1 MVIELNIAR
10 RVVSELHDAIRQPIN
25 LMDENGRIIAST
37 DASRIGTVHSAAC
50 QAIRENMEC
59 LVVRADGEYAGSR
72 IGVNVPLRFDGKI
85 VGVVG
90 ITGGNY
96 EELSRYVHL
105 IRTTT
110 EALLRVQA
118 GRAEETNAERRVQAL
133 WEDVLFRPDEPS
145 PSALRALAQFC
156 ALEPSDTFG
165 AAVIKPTCVGSSAP
179 ASWQEAVRSMA
190 GHMGSALP
198 LYCAPDH
205 AALFFREA
213 SAELLGQ
220 LDALAA
226 LREGSTAFSVGFT
239 RQKNELSALRQGF
252 RRAQTACRV
261 ARLRSAR
268 CAVCYDN
275 LTLELLLPDLA
286 PQTCRDYLDQL
297 FAGQGGEA
305 LRRWRTLL
313 TVFFASDGSVTK
325 TAEQL
330 FVHKN
335 TVQYQLRKIAEA
347 TGFDPRRMDHAAI
360 FQMALLLIPDE
371 P

>member
-1 MVIELNIAR
+1 
-10 RVVSELHDAIRQPIN
+10 
-25 LMDENGRIIAST
+25 
-37 DASRIGTVHSAAC
+37 
-50 QAIRENMEC
+50 
-59 LVVRADGEYAGSR
+59 
-72 IGVNVPLRFDGKI
+72 
-85 VGVVG
+85 
-90 ITGGNY
+90 
-96 EELSRYVHL
+96 
-105 IRTTT
+105 
-110 EALLRVQA
+110 
-118 GRAEETNAERRVQAL
+118 
-133 WEDVLFRPDEPS
+133 
-145 PSALRALAQFC
+145 
-156 ALEPSDTFG
+156 
-165 AAVIKPTCVGSSAP
+165 
-179 ASWQEAVRSMA
+179 MA

-226 LREGSTAFSVGFT
+226 LPEGSTAFSVGFT

>member
-1 MVIELNIAR
+1 MVIEANIAR
-10 RVVSELHDAIRQPIN
+10 RVVSELYDAIRQPIN
-25 LMDENGRIIAST
+25 LMDETGRILAST
-37 DASRIGTVHSAAC
+37 DTSRIGTVHSAAC

-59 LVVRADGEYAGSR
+59 LVVRTDEEYAGSR

-90 ITGGNY
+90 VTGGNY

-105 IRTTT
+105 IRTTA

-118 GRAEETNAERRVQAL
+118 DKAEETNAERRLQAL

-145 PSALRALAQFC
+145 SSALHALAQSC
-156 ALEPSDTFG
+156 ALEPSDAFG
-165 AAVIKPTCVGSSAP
+165 AAVIEPVCAAGAVSA
-179 ASWQEAVRSMA
+179 AWREAVRSMA
-190 GHMGSALP
+190 GRAGSVLP

-213 SAELLGQ
+213 SSELHGQ

-226 LREGSTAFSVGFT
+226 FSENGTAFVVGFT
-239 RQKNELSALRQGF
+239 RRKSELPALRQSF
-252 RRAQTACRV
+252 HRARTACRV
-261 ARLRSAR
+261 ARLRGVR
-268 CAVCYDN
+268 RAVCYDD
-275 LTLELLLPDLA
+275 LALELLLPDLV
-286 PQTCRDYLDQL
+286 PQTRRDYLDQL
-297 FAGQGGEA
+297 FAGQDGET

-313 TVFFASDGSVTK
+313 TVFYAADGSVTK

-347 TGFDPRRMDHAAI
+347 TGFDPRRIDHAAI
-360 FQMALLLIPDE
+360 FQMALLLTPEDA
-371 P
+371 

>member
-90 ITGGNY
+90 VTGGNY

-179 ASWQEAVRSMA
+179 AS
-190 GHMGSALP
+190 
-198 LYCAPDH
+198 
-205 AALFFREA
+205 
-213 SAELLGQ
+213 
-220 LDALAA
+220 
-226 LREGSTAFSVGFT
+226 
-239 RQKNELSALRQGF
+239 
-252 RRAQTACRV
+252 
-261 ARLRSAR
+261 
-268 CAVCYDN
+268 
-275 LTLELLLPDLA
+275 
-286 PQTCRDYLDQL
+286 
-297 FAGQGGEA
+297 
-305 LRRWRTLL
+305 
-313 TVFFASDGSVTK
+313 
-325 TAEQL
+325 
-330 FVHKN
+330 
-335 TVQYQLRKIAEA
+335 
-347 TGFDPRRMDHAAI
+347 
-360 FQMALLLIPDE
+360 
-371 P
+371 

>member
-85 VGVVG
+85 VGAVG

-220 LDALAA
+220 LARKTNYPLCARAFAA
-226 LREGSTAFSVGFT
+226 
-239 RQKNELSALRQGF
+239 
-252 RRAQTACRV
+252 
-261 ARLRSAR
+261 
-268 CAVCYDN
+268 
-275 LTLELLLPDLA
+275 
-286 PQTCRDYLDQL
+286 
-297 FAGQGGEA
+297 
-305 LRRWRTLL
+305 
-313 TVFFASDGSVTK
+313 
-325 TAEQL
+325 
-330 FVHKN
+330 
-335 TVQYQLRKIAEA
+335 
-347 TGFDPRRMDHAAI
+347 PRRPAVSRGFEACGVPY
-360 FQMALLLIPDE
+360 ATTT
-371 P
+371 

>member
-1 MVIELNIAR
+1 M
-10 RVVSELHDAIRQPIN
+10 
-25 LMDENGRIIAST
+25 
-37 DASRIGTVHSAAC
+37 
-50 QAIRENMEC
+50 
-59 LVVRADGEYAGSR
+59 
-72 IGVNVPLRFDGKI
+72 
-85 VGVVG
+85 
-90 ITGGNY
+90 
-96 EELSRYVHL
+96 
-105 IRTTT
+105 
-110 EALLRVQA
+110 
-118 GRAEETNAERRVQAL
+118 QAL

-226 LREGSTAFSVGFT
+226 LPEGSVAFSVGFT

-261 ARLRSAR
+261 ARLRSVR

-286 PQTCRDYLDQL
+286 PQTCHDYLDQL

>member
-90 ITGGNY
+90 VTGGNY

-145 PSALRALAQFC
+145 PSALRALAQAPKVAAIGEIGRGGDQADLC
-156 ALEPSDTFG
+156 RKLSPRLLAGGRAEYGRPYGQRTSPLLRAGSCG
-165 AAVIKPTCVGSSAP
+165 AI
-179 ASWQEAVRSMA
+179 
-190 GHMGSALP
+190 LP
-198 LYCAPDH
+198 RGIGR
-205 AALFFREA
+205 AAR
-213 SAELLGQ
+213 
-220 LDALAA
+220 
-226 LREGSTAFSVGFT
+226 TA
-239 RQKNELSALRQGF
+239 
-252 RRAQTACRV
+252 RR
-261 ARLRSAR
+261 AR
-268 CAVCYDN
+268 CASGRQYGVFRRLYPPEKRTIRSAPGLSPRPDGLPCRAASKRAVCRM
-275 LTLELLLPDLA
+275 LRQPDA
-286 PQTCRDYLDQL
+286 
-297 FAGQGGEA
+297 
-305 LRRWRTLL
+305 
-313 TVFFASDGSVTK
+313 
-325 TAEQL
+325 
-330 FVHKN
+330 
-335 TVQYQLRKIAEA
+335 
-347 TGFDPRRMDHAAI
+347 
-360 FQMALLLIPDE
+360 
-371 P
+371 

>member
-1 MVIELNIAR
+1 
-10 RVVSELHDAIRQPIN
+10 
-25 LMDENGRIIAST
+25 
-37 DASRIGTVHSAAC
+37 
-50 QAIRENMEC
+50 
-59 LVVRADGEYAGSR
+59 
-72 IGVNVPLRFDGKI
+72 
-85 VGVVG
+85 
-90 ITGGNY
+90 
-96 EELSRYVHL
+96 
-105 IRTTT
+105 
-110 EALLRVQA
+110 
-118 GRAEETNAERRVQAL
+118 
-133 WEDVLFRPDEPS
+133 
-145 PSALRALAQFC
+145 
-156 ALEPSDTFG
+156 
-165 AAVIKPTCVGSSAP
+165 
-179 ASWQEAVRSMA
+179 MA

-226 LREGSTAFSVGFT
+226 LPEGSAAFSVGFT

-268 CAVCYDN
+268 CAVCYAN

-286 PQTCRDYLDQL
+286 PQPCRDYLDPR
-297 FAGQGGEA
+297 FAGQGGAA
-305 LRRWRTLL
+305 LRRWRPRLP
-313 TVFFASDGSVTK
+313 VCFVSDGSVTK

>member
-90 ITGGNY
+90 VTGGNY

-165 AAVIKPTCVGSSAP
+165 AAVIKPTCVGSSA
-179 ASWQEAVRSMA
+179 
-190 GHMGSALP
+190 
-198 LYCAPDH
+198 
-205 AALFFREA
+205 
-213 SAELLGQ
+213 
-220 LDALAA
+220 
-226 LREGSTAFSVGFT
+226 

>member
-1 MVIELNIAR
+1 M
-10 RVVSELHDAIRQPIN
+10 
-25 LMDENGRIIAST
+25 
-37 DASRIGTVHSAAC
+37 
-50 QAIRENMEC
+50 
-59 LVVRADGEYAGSR
+59 
-72 IGVNVPLRFDGKI
+72 
-85 VGVVG
+85 
-90 ITGGNY
+90 
-96 EELSRYVHL
+96 
-105 IRTTT
+105 
-110 EALLRVQA
+110 
-118 GRAEETNAERRVQAL
+118 
-133 WEDVLFRPDEPS
+133 
-145 PSALRALAQFC
+145 
-156 ALEPSDTFG
+156 
-165 AAVIKPTCVGSSAP
+165 
-179 ASWQEAVRSMA
+179 
-190 GHMGSALP
+190 
-198 LYCAPDH
+198 
-205 AALFFREA
+205 
-213 SAELLGQ
+213 
-220 LDALAA
+220 
-226 LREGSTAFSVGFT
+226 
-239 RQKNELSALRQGF
+239 
-252 RRAQTACRV
+252 
-261 ARLRSAR
+261 R

>member
-85 VGVVG
+85 VGAVG

-145 PSALRALAQFC
+145 A
-156 ALEPSDTFG
+156 
-165 AAVIKPTCVGSSAP
+165 
-179 ASWQEAVRSMA
+179 
-190 GHMGSALP
+190 
-198 LYCAPDH
+198 
-205 AALFFREA
+205 
-213 SAELLGQ
+213 
-220 LDALAA
+220 
-226 LREGSTAFSVGFT
+226 
-239 RQKNELSALRQGF
+239 
-252 RRAQTACRV
+252 RR
-261 ARLRSAR
+261 
-268 CAVCYDN
+268 
-275 LTLELLLPDLA
+275 
-286 PQTCRDYLDQL
+286 
-297 FAGQGGEA
+297 
-305 LRRWRTLL
+305 
-313 TVFFASDGSVTK
+313 
-325 TAEQL
+325 
-330 FVHKN
+330 
-335 TVQYQLRKIAEA
+335 
-347 TGFDPRRMDHAAI
+347 
-360 FQMALLLIPDE
+360 
-371 P
+371 